1 MSRRTK
7 LLLSLFVIVV
17 TADLL
22 VVLGAL
28 RGCASRNASARSS
41 ALLGTGAAGVAGA
54 R

>member
-22 VVLGAL
+22 LVLGAL
-28 RGCASRNASARSS
+28 RGCASRGASSRTS
-41 ALLGTGAAGVAGA
+41 ALLGSGGGSVAGA